1 MTQRLDVRTAKPAD
15 LPALLALYRHLSS
28 SEPAK
33 SGPEAERI
41 LEEFERYTGSAIY
54 IGLLGD
60 LLVAS
65 CTLIVVPN
73 LTRGGRPYALIENVV
88 TDASFR
94 QRGFG
99 RAVLRAAIE
108 ASWYRGCYKVMLMT
122 GSKKPETLAFYEA
135 VGFEQTK
142 IGFQIRREPAR
153 EEAP

>member
-1 MTQRLDVRTAKPAD
+1 MTLGFDIRTARPAD

-28 SEPAK
+28 SEPA
-33 SGPEAERI
+33 SPGPEAERI
-41 LEEFERYTGSAIY
+41 LQEFERYPGSAIY

-60 LLVAS
+60 ALVAS
-65 CTLIVVPN
+65 CALVVIPN

-99 RAVLRAAIE
+99 RAVLHAAIE
-108 ASWYRGCYKVMLMT
+108 ASWDRGCYKVMLMT

-135 VGFEQTK
+135 VGFQQTK
-142 IGFQIRREPAR
+142 TGFQIRRTLPG
-153 EEAP
+153 

>member
-1 MTQRLDVRTAKPAD
+1 MALEIRTAGPSD

-28 SEPAK
+28 AEPA
-33 SGPEAERI
+33 SPGPGAERI
-41 LEEFERYTGSAIY
+41 FEEFERYPGSAIY
-54 IGLLGD
+54 IGSLGD
-60 LLVAS
+60 ALVAS
-65 CTLIVVPN
+65 CALVVIPN

-99 RAVLRAAIE
+99 RAVLQVAIE
-108 ASWYRGCYKVMLMT
+108 ASWDRGCYKVMLMT

-135 VGFEQTK
+135 IGFQQTK
-142 IGFQIRREPAR
+142 TGFQIRREAAR